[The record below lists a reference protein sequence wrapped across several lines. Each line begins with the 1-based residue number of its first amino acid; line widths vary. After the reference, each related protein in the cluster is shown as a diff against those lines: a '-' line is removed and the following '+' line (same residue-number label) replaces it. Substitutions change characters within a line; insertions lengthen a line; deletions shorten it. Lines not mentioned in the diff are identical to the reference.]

1 MTEFAIAFLAGV
13 ATIAAP
19 CVLPA
24 LPIVLGGAVGA
35 PQRSR
40 PLFIVAGF
48 VAAFA
53 GVTLAFSLF
62 THIAGFSPDGLRNV
76 AVAGL
81 LLFGLS
87 MLWKAPF
94 ERVFALAG
102 RAMAPL
108 ADRPAR
114 AGTLGAFA
122 LGLSLG
128 AVWTPCA
135 GPALGLVLVTLATAP
150 DPQNAVWLLGAYAL
164 GAGVPMLA
172 LAYGGQ
178 WASRH
183 VRALA
188 RHLDAVQR
196 VLGALVMAT
205 AVAMYF
211 QYDVIFAAWLSRWLP
226 SISQGL

>member
-1 MTEFAIAFLAGV
+1 V

-24 LPIVLGGAVGA
+24 LPVVLGGAVGTR
-35 PQRSR
+35 QRTR
-40 PLFIVAGF
+40 PLLIVAGF

-53 GVTLAFSLF
+53 GLTLAFSVF
-62 THIAGFSPDGLRNV
+62 THIAGISPEALRHV
-76 AVAGL
+76 AIAGL

-87 MLWKAPF
+87 MLWRKPF
-94 ERVFALAG
+94 ARAYAMAG
-102 RAMAPL
+102 RALAP
-108 ADRPAR
+108 AVDRPAR
-114 AGTLGAFA
+114 AGAWGAFG

-135 GPALGLVLVTLATAP
+135 GPALGVVLVALATAP
-150 DPQNAVWLLGAYAL
+150 EPQRAAGLLLAYAL
-164 GAGVPMLA
+164 GAGLPMLA

-178 WASRH
+178 WASLR

-188 RHLDAVQR
+188 RHLETVQR
-196 VLGALVMAT
+196 VLGALVVAT
-205 AVAMYF
+205 AIAMVF
-211 QYDVIFAAWLSRWLP
+211 QYDVIFAAWLSRFLP